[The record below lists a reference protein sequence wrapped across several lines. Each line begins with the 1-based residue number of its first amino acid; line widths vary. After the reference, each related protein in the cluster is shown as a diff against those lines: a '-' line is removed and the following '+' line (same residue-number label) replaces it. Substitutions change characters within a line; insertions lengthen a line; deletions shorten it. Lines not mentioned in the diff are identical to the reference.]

1 MLSILTETFF
11 RGFLHGFV
19 SLPVDFYY
27 LGYDFIDTDKR
38 WENQYDR
45 ERFIRLIKSGVAS
58 RQSLEKIV
66 NVFMENFLNHVD
78 FQKVKELSAKGGG
91 SFLGRMTFNQL
102 ASANMG
108 YVLSSRLVPR
118 IASGLAIGSVLSAG
132 AAISRS
138 IYVSRDL
145 NRRNPKIY
153 DRLKQLGNLD
163 LLYFMVEEKTRPF
176 EQAVNLWSTD
186 RNKFNQ
192 TCCYFFEKV

>member
-1 MLSILTETFF
+1 MTETFF